1 MFETYRMLGRE
12 RQADLEREAQRAA
25 LARALASSTAPP
37 PTKRRKTMMKG
48 LILQLRHSRWPA
60 TLAAVAALTGGAVAL
75 AAHVTQVDPATV
87 PTGFLA
93 AHNSI
98 SDVPVEPFKRAVKRN
113 GADFFV
119 QHVRLGAN
127 APTGWHTHPG
137 PAFVTVV
144 KGALTYEDACR
155 RATYG
160 AGQGFVDRGFGHVHR
175 AIAGADGVDFYVVYV
190 LPPGSESHVIAAG
203 EPSGCRARDKGE
215 EGEEDRQVSVGPAQP
230 VVLAFEKRAV
240 SANSYVGS
248 LDGGGTVDV
257 LVLDRS
263 YTATAQHFRALFRVD
278 RGDKWFAAVLEGTFE
293 FATDQTHLRGKVT
306 YGNWLRGAKVGE
318 EGQLVGA
325 NPLRFT
331 GTLTLRPRGA
341 AEDD

>member
-12 RQADLEREAQRAA
+12 RQADLEREAERAG
-25 LARALASSTAPP
+25 LARVLASRTAPSQK
-37 PTKRRKTMMKG
+37 KRRKTMMRG
-48 LILQLRHSRWPA
+48 LIPQLRHSRWPA
-60 TLAAVAALTGGAVAL
+60 TLAAVAALTGGGIAL

-98 SDVPVEPFKRAVKRN
+98 SDVPVGPFKRAVKRG

-119 QHVRLGAN
+119 QHVRLGTN
-127 APTGWHTHPG
+127 ASTGWHTHPG

-144 KGALTYEDACR
+144 KGDLIYEDACR
-155 RATYG
+155 RAKYG
-160 AGQGFVDRGFGHVHR
+160 PGQGFVDRGFGHVHR
-175 AIAGADGVDFYVVYV
+175 AVAGKDGVDFYVTYV
-190 LPPGSESHVIAAG
+190 LPPGSETHVIAAN
-203 EPSGCRARDKGE
+203 EPADCRARGE
-215 EGEEDRQVSVGPAQP
+215 GDEGEDDRQVSAGRAPP
-230 VVLAFEKRAV
+230 VVLVFEKRAV

-248 LDGGGTVDV
+248 LDGGGTIDV

-278 RGDKWFAAVLEGTFE
+278 RGDKWFAAVLSGTYE

-306 YGNWLRGAKVGE
+306 YGNWLQGAKVGE
-318 EGQLVGA
+318 EGQLVGT
-325 NPLRFT
+325 NPSRFT
-331 GTLTLRPRGA
+331 GTLTLEGRLP
-341 AEDD
+341 